1 MSSPAC
7 ASFAPLVSAEADFC
21 EQTVLVERLRRGETA
36 AVAEVYDRHHGKVFA
51 FARRLV
57 GDPEVAQD
65 LVHDVFVALPK
76 AARKFRGEASIETF
90 LLSIAIN
97 QARRHVRTAARRR
110 KALERFGK
118 EPRNDVVLPDEAS
131 YRRTLAEELS
141 RALDLL
147 PLDQRIAFVLCEV
160 EERTSREVAVIVEA
174 PEGTVRTRLFH
185 AKRKLRAELEK
196 RGLR

>member
-1 MSSPAC
+1 MSAPAC
-7 ASFAPLVSAEADFC
+7 ASLPALVSADAGNR
-21 EQTVLVERLRRGETA
+21 EQIVLVDRLRRGETA
-36 AVAEVYDRHHGKVFA
+36 AVAEVYDRHHAVVFA

-57 GDPEVAQD
+57 GDAEAARD

-76 AARKFRGEASIETF
+76 AARSFRGDASLETF
-90 LLSIAIN
+90 LLAIAIRH
-97 QARRHVRTAARRR
+97 AHRHVRTAARKRR
-110 KALERFGK
+110 AFERFGS
-118 EPRNDVVLPDEAS
+118 EPKNDVVPPDEMS

-147 PLDQRIAFVLCEV
+147 PLEQRVAFVLCEV
-160 EERTSREVAVIVEA
+160 EERTSREVAAIVGV

-185 AKRKLRAELEK
+185 AKRKLREELER

>member
-1 MSSPAC
+1 MSSPVC
-7 ASFAPLVSAEADFC
+7 ASFPALVSAEADSC

-36 AVAEVYDRHHGKVFA
+36 AVAEIYDRHHQAVFA

-57 GDPEVAQD
+57 GDAEAARD

-76 AARKFRGEASIETF
+76 AARSFRGDSSITTF
-90 LLSIAIN
+90 LLAIAIN
-97 QARRHVRTAARRR
+97 HARRHVRAAARRR
-110 KALERFGK
+110 KAFERFGQ
-118 EPRNDVVLPDEAS
+118 EPRNDIAMPDETS
-131 YRRTLAEELS
+131 YRRTLAEELT

-147 PLDQRIAFVLCEV
+147 PLDQRVAFVLCEV
-160 EERTSREVAVIVEA
+160 EERTSPEVAAIVGV

-185 AKRKLRAELEK
+185 AKRKLREELES

>member
-7 ASFAPLVSAEADFC
+7 ASVAALVSVEADPR
-21 EQTVLVERLRRGETA
+21 EETVLVERLRRGETT
-36 AVAEVYDRHHGKVFA
+36 AVAEIYDRHHAKVFA
-51 FARRLV
+51 FARRLI
-57 GDPEVAQD
+57 GDPEVARD

-76 AARKFRGEASIETF
+76 AARRFRGEASIETF

-97 QARRHVRTAARRR
+97 HARQHVRAAARRR
-110 KALERFGK
+110 KAFERFGK
-118 EPRNDVVLPDEAS
+118 EPRNDVTWPDEAS
-131 YRRTLAEELS
+131 HRRTLAEELS

-147 PLDQRIAFVLCEV
+147 PLEQRVAFVLCEV
-160 EERTSREVAVIVEA
+160 EERTSREVAAIVEA

-185 AKRKLRAELEK
+185 AKRKLREELEK